1 LPIIHYSIY
10 FTIPFLN
17 FLFLSGFGIIYIVL
31 MLKYN
36 VDDEF
41 GSFSIRFGKEHL
53 QPSDEEV
60 YTTPNGSRPPT
71 PHHILLFAVR
81 IEMVV

>member
-1 LPIIHYSIY
+1 
-10 FTIPFLN
+10 
-17 FLFLSGFGIIYIVL
+17 

-81 IEMVV
+81 IETVV